1 MLEEV
6 DPLEVVEVADAV
18 GHAVLGDDDGDGL
31 PVLLPQPVDH
41 LADGEGRHLQPARPG
56 GVPLIMAPSINDLF
70 TEGGGAKE
78 LSNFGINSTGIASCI
93 GT

>member
-6 DPLEVVEVADAV
+6 DPVEVVEVADAV

-56 GVPLIMAPSINDLF
+56 GVPLIALGHP
-70 TEGGGAKE
+70 
-78 LSNFGINSTGIASCI
+78 
-93 GT
+93 

>member
-31 PVLLPQPVDH
+31 PVLPPQPVDH
-41 LADGEGRHLQPARPG
+41 LADGEGRHLQPARTG
-56 GVPLIMAPSINDLF
+56 GVPLRGRTVNDICTAL
-70 TEGGGAKE
+70 GGD
-78 LSNFGINSTGIASCI
+78 
-93 GT
+93 